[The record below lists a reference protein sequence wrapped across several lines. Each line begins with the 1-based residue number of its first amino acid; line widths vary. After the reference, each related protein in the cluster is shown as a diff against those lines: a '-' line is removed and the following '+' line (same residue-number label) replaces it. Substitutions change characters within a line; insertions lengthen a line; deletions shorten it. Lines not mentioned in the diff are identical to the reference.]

1 MRLNQL
7 LVSVIAV
14 LGLNSVV
21 MAQADTSEK
30 SQKNSSLGTSY
41 IGADWGLFNSTKLD
55 FSNSSIKNS
64 SSFGDF
70 GYNAVVGYEFNVDKS
85 VKIGVEAEYRH
96 FGKVSEED
104 EFSVKGSGVYLNIK
118 PKFIVHYQQADAY
131 LSLLGGIGSVNLKGN
146 VASDGLSISQSEL
159 GYQLGVELG
168 FIINKNINLHV
179 GYRSTSVEIKPFDV
193 SISSGYGGIR
203 YYF

>member
-1 MRLNQL
+1 
-7 LVSVIAV
+7 
-14 LGLNSVV
+14 
-21 MAQADTSEK
+21 
-30 SQKNSSLGTSY
+30 
-41 IGADWGLFNSTKLD
+41 
-55 FSNSSIKNS
+55 
-64 SSFGDF
+64 
-70 GYNAVVGYEFNVDKS
+70 
-85 VKIGVEAEYRH
+85 
-96 FGKVSEED
+96 
-104 EFSVKGSGVYLNIK
+104 
-118 PKFIVHYQQADAY
+118 
-131 LSLLGGIGSVNLKGN
+131 LLGGIGSVNLKGN